1 MALLTRKKLNTFLML
16 ELCLKEHGA
25 FRKVSYFLGA
35 EVYSQLREMLILT
48 IFLCYFDLFFNN

>member
-1 MALLTRKKLNTFLML
+1 ML